1 MSLKRGSE
9 EEFEKWRLKM
19 LNAKRTNILE
29 SFAEVCQLLESG
41 CLEEK
46 VAEKLAKVKLKTK
59 IKLKDLG
66 YLALAISAF
75 HERGAPFR
83 FNWNKFWQ
91 GEDWALDMELSEKR
105 VFDPYGE
112 KE

>member
-1 MSLKRGSE
+1 LNLKKGSE

-29 SFAEVCQLLESG
+29 GFAEVCQLLEND

-46 VAEKLAKVKLKTK
+46 AVEILAKVKLKTK

-66 YLALAISAF
+66 YLALAISVF
-75 HERGAPFR
+75 HQKGASFR

-91 GEDWALDMELSEKR
+91 GEDWALDMELFEKR
-105 VFDPYGE
+105 IFDPYGE